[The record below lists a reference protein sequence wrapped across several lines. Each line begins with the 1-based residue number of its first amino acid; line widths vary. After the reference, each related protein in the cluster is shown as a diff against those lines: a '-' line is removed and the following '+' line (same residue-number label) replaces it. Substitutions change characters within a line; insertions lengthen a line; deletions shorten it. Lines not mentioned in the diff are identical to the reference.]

1 MTEPLT
7 TLRATGSLRVFEDAG
22 VLAPADVHV
31 AYRLGKLAGE
41 TAEPVLLAVA
51 LTVRALRLG
60 SVCVEIYRLPDL
72 AADTDV
78 DGLPWPDSRQ
88 LSDMLRRSVLVT
100 GGAAGPLKPLTLV
113 DTPGGPLLFLTRYH
127 RLEQIVQATLA
138 ERERTRPV
146 VDLDVAAARLE
157 TLFPSGA
164 PDRQRVAAAL
174 AATEWTTIVAGGP
187 GTGKTHTAA
196 RILALLYTLHGA
208 ALRVAL
214 AAPTGKAATRLQ
226 EAISE
231 QSGALGLPEGLVA
244 TTLHRLLGPW
254 RDSRSRFV
262 HDARNRLPHDVVV
275 LDETSMVSLTMMTRL
290 VSALRPGARLILL
303 GDPDQLASVDAG
315 AVLADLIA
323 RPVTRPANPDFTRL
337 AHTDVTAP
345 GHDEE
350 PALTE
355 TERHQLGGA
364 VIRLRHGH
372 RFTPA
377 IAELADAVRRGD
389 AGETLAI
396 LASRN
401 DSVTFHGADDLA
413 ATRSD
418 ITASGLAL
426 IDAAEHDDIPAA
438 LAALSMHRLL
448 CAHREGPYGVRHWS
462 RQALEWTS
470 AASGRAL
477 DPEAGYP
484 GQPLLVTENDYD
496 AGLSNGDT
504 GVVIRRPD
512 GPVAAFDRGAAPL
525 LIHPSRLSAVQPLY
539 AMTIHRSQGSQYD
552 TVSIVLPADT
562 SAIFSRQLLY
572 TAITRARH
580 CVRIIGSE
588 NGVRAAVH
596 RPAMR
601 ATGLG
606 SASGM

>member
-31 AYRLGKLAGE
+31 AYRLGKLAAE
-41 TAEPVLLAVA
+41 TGEPVLLAVA

-60 SVCVEIYRLPDL
+60 SVCVELDRLPDL
-72 AADTDV
+72 AADADV
-78 DGLPWPDSRQ
+78 DGLPWPDPQ
-88 LSDMLRRSVLVT
+88 HLSAALRRSVLVA
-100 GGAAGPLKPLTLV
+100 GCAAGPLKPLTLV
-113 DTPGGPLLFLTRYH
+113 DTPTGPLLFLTRYH
-127 RLEQIVQATLA
+127 RLEEIVRAALA

-157 TLFPSGA
+157 TLFPGGA

-174 AATEWTTIVAGGP
+174 AATEWTTIIAGGP

-196 RILALLYTLHGA
+196 RILALLHTLHGPT
-208 ALRVAL
+208 LRIAL

-226 EAISE
+226 ESINE

-244 TTLHRLLGPW
+244 TTLHRLLGPR

-275 LDETSMVSLTMMTRL
+275 LDETSMVSLTLMTRL
-290 VSALRPGARLILL
+290 VEALRPSARLILL

-315 AVLADLIA
+315 AVLADLVA
-323 RPVTRPANPDFTRL
+323 RRVTRPANSDFARL
-337 AHTDVTAP
+337 AHADLAAP
-345 GHDEE
+345 DRDGE

-355 TERHQLGGA
+355 TEREQLGGA
-364 VIRLRHGH
+364 VARLRHGH

-389 AGETLAI
+389 ADETIAI
-396 LASRN
+396 LGSGN
-401 DSVTFHGADDLA
+401 DSVTFHEADDLA
-413 ATRSD
+413 AIRSD
-418 ITASGLAL
+418 VIACGLAL

-438 LAALSMHRLL
+438 LAALSTHRLL
-448 CAHREGPYGVRHWS
+448 CAHREGPYGVRQWS
-462 RQALEWTS
+462 RKALEWTS

-484 GQPLLVTENDYD
+484 GQPLLVTQNDYD
-496 AGLSNGDT
+496 AGLANGET
-504 GVVIRRPD
+504 GVVIRRPG
-512 GPVAAFDRGAAPL
+512 GPVAAFDRGTAPL
-525 LIHPSRLSAVQPLY
+525 LVHLSRLSAVQPLY

-552 TVSIVLPADT
+552 TVSIVLPDGT
-562 SAIFSRQLLY
+562 SAILTRQLLY
-572 TAITRARH
+572 TAITRARRS
-580 CVRIIGSE
+580 VRIICSE
-588 NGVRAAVH
+588 NAVRAAVH
-596 RPAMR
+596 RQALR

-606 SASGM
+606 RAPGV